1 LSSDIFLCITQVIL
15 NNYAIILLLMNTKTT
30 MAISVIAATTLLLVI
45 APALII
51 TAAYAVPAPK
61 TDIDETTSCSDPR
74 FADRESCPG
83 RSEDAGG
90 AGVEEREDEVTVTC
104 EARNPGQAK
113 DCPEGSTITTVN
125 P

>member
-1 LSSDIFLCITQVIL
+1 
-15 NNYAIILLLMNTKTT
+15 MNTKTT
-30 MAISVIAATTLLLVI
+30 MAFSVIAATTLLLVI
-45 APALII
+45 APAFIS
-51 TAAYAVPAPK
+51 AAYAVPAPK
-61 TDIDETTSCSDPR
+61 TDVDETSNCSDER

-90 AGVEEREDEVTVTC
+90 AGVEEREDEITVTC